1 MAFKNYS
8 DLNELLKDNDV
19 YTGDYIKTM
28 TEKDFATLDK
38 SSKDKIK
45 KMAALGAKQSMQE
58 SLKEEIEKKAKRLG
72 YNVLYEFD
80 KSTNEVTVVLVNKQ
94 LDAEKDYDKIK

>member
-19 YTGDYIKTM
+19 YTGEYIKTM
-28 TEKDFATLDK
+28 TEKDFATLDG

-45 KMAALGAKQSMQE
+45 KMAALGA
-58 SLKEEIEKKAKRLG
+58 
-72 YNVLYEFD
+72 
-80 KSTNEVTVVLVNKQ
+80 
-94 LDAEKDYDKIK
+94 

>member
-19 YTGDYIKTM
+19 YTGEYIKTM

-45 KMAALGAKQSMQE
+45 KMAALGAQQSMKT
-58 SLKEEIEKKAKRLG
+58 SLSKIETQAKSLG
-72 YNVLYEFD
+72 YNVFYEFD
-80 KSTNEVTVVLVNKQ
+80 KSTNEVTVVLADKQ
-94 LDAEKDYDKIK
+94 LDAKKDYDKIK